1 MKYISTRGQTQPMEF
16 SDVLLMG
23 LAPDGGLMLPESYP
37 QVDSA
42 MLNEWRQM
50 SYPELAF
57 AIMRLFATDID
68 EADLKD
74 IVQRTYTES
83 VFGTSDITPV
93 RKLEDNLYILGL
105 SNGPT
110 LAFKDVAMQFLGNAF
125 EYVLKKK
132 DERLTIIGATS
143 GDTGS
148 AAEYALRGK
157 DNIEV
162 FMLSPQGKMSA
173 FQRAQMYSLMD
184 DNIHNIAIKGMFD
197 DCQDIVKALQ
207 QDADFKA
214 KYSLGTVNSINWGRI
229 LAQVVYYFKAY
240 FAVTDAEG
248 GTKDKTGADIKISFC
263 VPSGN
268 FGNICA
274 GHIAREMGLPIDRL
288 IVATNEN
295 DVLNDFFNQGAYNPR
310 PADKTYV
317 TSSPSM
323 DISKAS
329 NFERFIYLLLERDTD
344 RVHALFDGVKSGT
357 GFDLSDVMDAVNSR
371 YGFAAGKSTHS
382 DRLATIKDLY
392 DTYNDLIDPHTADGV
407 KVARELHRDDE
418 IIICAETALP
428 VKFSET
434 IVDAIGP
441 IDIER
446 PEHTKGLEDLPQRVT
461 ELDND
466 ASLVADEIRKV
477 VKPQ

>member
-1 MKYISTRGQTQPMEF
+1 MKYISTRGQTEPMDF

-42 MLNEWRQM
+42 TLNKWRKL

-57 AIMRLFATDID
+57 EIMRLFATDID
-68 EADLKD
+68 ETDLKD
-74 IVQRTYTES
+74 IINRTYTKE
-83 VFGTSDITPV
+83 VFGSDDIVPV
-93 RKLEDNLYILGL
+93 RQLEDDLYILGL

-132 DERLTIIGATS
+132 GKRLTIIGATS

-162 FMLSPQGKMSA
+162 FMMSPHGKMSE
-173 FQRAQMYSLMD
+173 FQRAQMYSLTD
-184 DNIHNIAIKGMFD
+184 ANIHNIAIKGMFD

-229 LAQVVYYFKAY
+229 LAQIVYYFKAY
-240 FAVTDAEG
+240 FAVTEDNEQ
-248 GTKDKTGADIKISFC
+248 KISFC

-295 DVLNDFFNQGAYNPR
+295 DVLNDFFNQGVYTPR

-329 NFERFIYLLLERDTD
+329 NFERFVYLLLEKDSN
-344 RVHALFDGVKSGT
+344 RVHELFDGVKTGK
-357 GFDLSDVMDAVNSR
+357 GFDLSDVLDAVNSR
-371 YGFAAGKSTHS
+371 YGFAAGKSTHQ
-382 DRLATIKDLY
+382 DRLNTIKSVY
-392 DTYNDLIDPHTADGV
+392 ENYNDLIDPHTADGV
-407 KVARELHRDDE
+407 KVARELQKE
-418 IIICAETALP
+418 GEVIVCAETALP

-434 IVDAIGP
+434 IFEAVGE

-446 PEHTKGLEDLPQRVT
+446 PEHTKDIESLEQHVT
-461 ELDND
+461 VLDND
-466 ASLVADEIRKV
+466 ASLVADEIRAV
-477 VKPQ
+477 VSPV